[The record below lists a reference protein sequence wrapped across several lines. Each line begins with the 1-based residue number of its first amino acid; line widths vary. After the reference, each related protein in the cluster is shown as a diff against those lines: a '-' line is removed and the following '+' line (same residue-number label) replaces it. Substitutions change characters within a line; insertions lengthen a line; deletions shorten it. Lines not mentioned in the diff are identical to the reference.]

1 MPHQTVC
8 MALLHRKPT
17 NRGMQVPWGG
27 LRCLAPAAQLVLLAA
42 VGICVLGF
50 GLVVFLGPLIA
61 ALDAVPPESIVSW
74 ALGFAVCGGAC
85 FVAANALGDWY
96 LGRYRR

>member
-1 MPHQTVC
+1 MHGLAHADDADLVVLRFLRRLASDHLAHVACGLEGIGNQ
-8 MALLHRKPT
+8 LLEQ
-17 NRGMQVPWGG
+17 G
-27 LRCLAPAAQLVLLAA
+27 
-42 VGICVLGF
+42 VLGF

-74 ALGFAVCGGAC
+74 ALGFAACGGAC
-85 FVAANALGDWY
+85 FVGANALGDWY